1 MFYVYIIR
9 SKKNGKKYTGFTN
22 NLRKRFKAHNN
33 NEVFSTKGRGPFELI
48 YYEACINKGDA
59 IAREKYLKSGM
70 GKRYI
75 ANRLKRS
82 LSLTGFTMIEL
93 LIAVLI
99 FSIIASVV
107 YSVFSTGTSVWR
119 RTKDAT
125 QISMTINS
133 VLEDLAKEL
142 RAAVKYAGKD
152 ASLEFTGEKD
162 KIYFCSLSDTVTDEG
177 QYKEI
182 YRISYYADSGEE
194 TETLDLFKRKASL
207 IKGGFEIDDTE
218 ERVLVTSLDDFK
230 IEYAYRDSMGEVAWS
245 EEWKNPDE
253 IARALRIE
261 IHKSEIALTKYIS
274 IPTGK
279 LTELETAE

>member
-1 MFYVYIIR
+1 M
-9 SKKNGKKYTGFTN
+9 KKNKK
-22 NLRKRFKAHNN
+22 A
-33 NEVFSTKGRGPFELI
+33 
-48 YYEACINKGDA
+48 
-59 IAREKYLKSGM
+59 
-70 GKRYI
+70 
-75 ANRLKRS
+75 
-82 LSLTGFTMIEL
+82 LTGFTMIEL
-93 LIAVLI
+93 LVAVLI

-125 QISMTINS
+125 QISMVINS

-142 RAAVKYAGKD
+142 RAAIKYTGKD
-152 ASLEFTGEKD
+152 TSLEFTGEKD

-182 YRISYYADSGEE
+182 YRISYYADSGQEA
-194 TETLDLFKRKASL
+194 ETLDLFKRKAPL

-218 ERVLVTSLDDFK
+218 ERVLVASLDDFK
-230 IEYAYRDSMGEVAWS
+230 IEYAYRDSMGEIAWS
-245 EEWKNPDE
+245 QEWKNSDE
-253 IARALRIE
+253 IPQALRVG
-261 IHKSEIALTKYIS
+261 IHKSEVELTKYIS

>member
-1 MFYVYIIR
+1 M
-9 SKKNGKKYTGFTN
+9 KKNKK
-22 NLRKRFKAHNN
+22 A
-33 NEVFSTKGRGPFELI
+33 
-48 YYEACINKGDA
+48 
-59 IAREKYLKSGM
+59 
-70 GKRYI
+70 
-75 ANRLKRS
+75 
-82 LSLTGFTMIEL
+82 FTMIEL
-93 LIAVLI
+93 LVAILI

-142 RAAVKYAGKD
+142 RAAVKYTGKD
-152 ASLEFTGEKD
+152 KDTNPEFTGEKD

-182 YRISYYADSGEE
+182 YRISYYADSGNEA
-194 TETLDLFKRKASL
+194 ETLDLFKRKASL

-230 IEYAYRDSMGEVAWS
+230 IEYAYRDSMGEIAWS
-245 EEWKNPDE
+245 QEWKNPDE
-253 IARALRIE
+253 IPQALRIG
-261 IHKSEIALTKYIS
+261 IHKSEIELTKYIS

-279 LTELETAE
+279 LTELETE